1 MKMVVA
7 LFQIYGNARVVLYVK
22 ILNNALMRIAVL
34 CPSLKYSPMCRKPLL
49 HEAINRKE
57 NKCGVR
63 ALDSDII
70 LS

>member
-7 LFQIYGNARVVLYVK
+7 ALVPNLRQCGSSAYVK

-34 CPSLKYSPMCRKPLL
+34 CPSLKCRKPLL
-49 HEAINRKE
+49 HAAINRKE

-63 ALDSDII
+63 AFDSDVI
-70 LS
+70 L